1 MSIRA
6 QAAIDAK
13 AILED
18 SDSGF
23 GWPLTLIS
31 PAGVT
36 SYATGFATDVAET
49 IDPETGLAVSGR
61 RASVAISLLGLPELP
76 TAVPESTRRPWV
88 VTFDDVTA
96 TLTTWKVIE
105 VLPDRA
111 LGVVVLLLEAYRAGA
126 D

>member
-1 MSIRA
+1 MNLRA
-6 QAAIDAK
+6 EAAIDAK

-18 SDSGF
+18 ADAGF
-23 GWPLTLIS
+23 GWPLTLTS
-31 PAGVT
+31 PAGVP
-36 SYATGFATDVAET
+36 SYLTGFTTDVAEG

-76 TAVPESTRRPWV
+76 TAVPERTRRPWV

-96 TLTTWKVIE
+96 AATTWKVVE
-105 VLPDRA
+105 VKPDRA
-111 LGVVVLLLEAYRAGA
+111 LGVVVLMLEGYRAGP